1 MRPTRIRFFIMKSRI
16 VTILIV
22 IIIPLFSKAQHMD
35 FFGITMGQSLDDF
48 EKCLVGNGV
57 VCSIDSEG
65 ESIYEDEYLRI
76 KFYSFSYR
84 NREYSI
90 SVECTKYSRQV
101 TRASVSLLSEID
113 EEKEE
118 FLQRAVGRIVAE
130 YEFNKKE
137 IEKTPYRNVIKFTL
151 NNGYVHVA
159 KVSIGKDIKYSVN
172 LADKENVELS
182 FAEHESDLYNKEVCK
197 ELQDKYNNPL
207 FYDKNPRFANNED

>member
-1 MRPTRIRFFIMKSRI
+1 
-16 VTILIV
+16 
-22 IIIPLFSKAQHMD
+22 MD

-48 EKCLVGNGV
+48 EKCLVENGV
-57 VCSIDSEG
+57 VCSTDSEG

-90 SVECTKYSRQV
+90 SVECTKYSKQV
-101 TRASVSLLSEID
+101 IRASVSLLSEID

-159 KVSIGKDIKYSVN
+159 KVSIGKDINYSVH